1 MAAALLLAALLAGI
15 GFLTQIRLAEPG
27 AWRELFRAFRER
39 SGHADL
45 SGGAFTTAQW
55 LRTEYT
61 YLTTL
66 FHPIAWFLACAGA
79 AAAFF
84 DRRRLSA
91 REAAPLHIGAALFL
105 IGAFYVC
112 ALRNQSYI
120 HDFACFYFL
129 VPVAIFSGFLFERI
143 IRQIEDRRPGYPAM
157 VATLA
162 SCIIAAG
169 LIWSG
174 IRSLDDIDTQ
184 FCILDDD
191 SGEPAMLMP
200 DVGRLIDRTFPSGA
214 VVICNFDQ
222 YYSPLPYYARREMTN
237 DVRTFADW
245 RRAVSDAAP
254 RPAGG
259 IVWANAAD
267 AADLLS
273 RLPAAE
279 TRRVIVDGIPFVLW
293 LPLAAGH
300 PS

>member
-1 MAAALLLAALLAGI
+1 
-15 GFLTQIRLAEPG
+15 
-27 AWRELFRAFRER
+27 
-39 SGHADL
+39 
-45 SGGAFTTAQW
+45 
-55 LRTEYT
+55 
-61 YLTTL
+61 
-66 FHPIAWFLACAGA
+66 
-79 AAAFF
+79 
-84 DRRRLSA
+84 
-91 REAAPLHIGAALFL
+91 
-105 IGAFYVC
+105 
-112 ALRNQSYI
+112 
-120 HDFACFYFL
+120 
-129 VPVAIFSGFLFERI
+129 
-143 IRQIEDRRPGYPAM
+143 
-157 VATLA
+157 
-162 SCIIAAG
+162 